1 MAQKDEITFYHF
13 NDVYHVSQ
21 PTRIA
26 RFAHALRKAK
36 VEDPETLTIF
46 SGDALG
52 PSLEGSVLKGG
63 HIVPVLNHLKID
75 VACYG
80 NHGQSFTPL
89 VEQTADWNS
98 PNLDFDFGEDRLVE
112 LSSECRFPWVL
123 SNAFHE
129 HEQGGLLASAK
140 EFVIRECHGYRIGFF
155 GLAGT
160 DWPSNCQHLPK
171 NTYISSPSEAAQKI
185 ARRLRLEES
194 VDLVVAV
201 THMRFEEDLQVA
213 RSTVGTSDPA
223 SRVDLIL
230 GGHDH
235 EFMMEGN
242 YTQTDATRAQ
252 GDIRIVKS
260 GTDFRSYSLVKLVVS
275 KSTLSKKTVIDEVHV
290 EHVPELDVLPEH
302 PEDSTVHSILDSIQ
316 QRVSSVSNLPLF
328 VTSRA
333 MEGRGS
339 QIRNFESNLGNM
351 LADAVR
357 AYYNVDVAFV
367 NSGSIRCDRV
377 VEVGV
382 LTVRDAIDILPF
394 DNALLV
400 KQIPALNLLQALEN
414 SLSDCRTDGRFL
426 QISGMSVRADM
437 KQPEGSRVLSI
448 SLNSLP
454 GKTITHSST
463 AAELGF
469 SVAVAMTSFIGDGF
483 DGFLCMWDNE
493 KTGVKTVVG
502 FEGAMSDTGLLLQI
516 FRGEQESMKDE
527 GLRRAREAIIVRS
540 DATKLNLPMV
550 DPRIQE
556 RIVYYDG

>member
-36 VEDPETLTIF
+36 VEDLETLTIF

-89 VEQTADWNS
+89 VEQTADWDS
-98 PNLDFDFGEDRLVE
+98 PNPDFDFGEDRLVE

-155 GLAGT
+155 
-160 DWPSNCQHLPK
+160 
-171 NTYISSPSEAAQKI
+171 I

-194 VDLVVAV
+194 VDLIVAV

-213 RSTVGTSDPA
+213 RSTVGTSEPA

-275 KSTLSKKTVIDEVHV
+275 KSTLSKKTVIDEVH
-290 EHVPELDVLPEH
+290 
-302 PEDSTVHSILDSIQ
+302 
-316 QRVSSVSNLPLF
+316 
-328 VTSRA
+328 
-333 MEGRGS
+333 
-339 QIRNFESNLGNM
+339 
-351 LADAVR
+351 
-357 AYYNVDVAFV
+357 
-367 NSGSIRCDRV
+367 
-377 VEVGV
+377 
-382 LTVRDAIDILPF
+382 
-394 DNALLV
+394 
-400 KQIPALNLLQALEN
+400 
-414 SLSDCRTDGRFL
+414 
-426 QISGMSVRADM
+426 
-437 KQPEGSRVLSI
+437 
-448 SLNSLP
+448 
-454 GKTITHSST
+454 
-463 AAELGF
+463 
-469 SVAVAMTSFIGDGF
+469 
-483 DGFLCMWDNE
+483 
-493 KTGVKTVVG
+493 
-502 FEGAMSDTGLLLQI
+502 
-516 FRGEQESMKDE
+516 
-527 GLRRAREAIIVRS
+527 
-540 DATKLNLPMV
+540 
-550 DPRIQE
+550 
-556 RIVYYDG
+556 